1 MAYMIRPLRLFAGIA
16 GIVLSHGVVSGQDL
30 SFTNDGLSV
39 NAGSMG
45 TFTLDYPAFEGDHS
59 TSPKIVQKT
68 PAGNSAT
75 VTYDDG
81 VVLTAS
87 IGADKSV
94 HYSFAQLPAGATRVH
109 SAMLIGFSYQQGGK
123 WSMDGAAAQAFPVD
137 KPPKPHLFG
146 DHAKKFELTNYEGK
160 SLDITLPDYSWV
172 ELTDNREWNWSTYAL
187 SFHRELNGDDPQ
199 FTIQFASGSTGTGK
213 PVALIDA
220 FGQLKAGDWPGK
232 VKSEDELKADVSADE
247 TYYKSLTA
255 PTWDKFGGLPES
267 GTKLGLKATGF
278 FHVEKMGDKWAMVDP
293 DGNLFFHLGVC
304 ACNPGDDFT
313 LLAGRESTYES
324 IPPRDGA
331 FASAYLPSQG
341 KAVISFYLA
350 NLIRKYGK
358 PYALDELQE
367 RMIARLQKFGF
378 NSIGAFSEISQPVVH
393 AANYPHVSHLPLDPW
408 TAGLHDIPG
417 VRGTWDPY
425 DSGNAA
431 KMDAAFAKRL
441 LKGAN
446 DPLIIGYFVVNEPA
460 YEDVPKVVPG
470 LKGSQNPCKHALA
483 DMLRHKY
490 ATIGAFNSAWGV
502 QFASLDDLDDTP
514 LAVTTREASRDVQ
527 DFTGQFFDAYYK
539 LVSDTF
545 HKYDSHH
552 MLIGSRLQ
560 PGTINNEQLC
570 RICGKYLDV
579 MSFNYYTDAVDKDF
593 LKRIYEWTGRPM
605 MLSEFYWSSGKES
618 GLAGG
623 REVKTEQDRGLA
635 YRNYVEQSASL
646 GFVVGI
652 EWFTLIDQSATG
664 RWFEGVGGERA
675 NTGLFSVADRP
686 WKAALEEMKKTNDTI
701 YDVELG
707 KSAPYVFDN
716 LQFAPA
722 GNALKTA
729 NAPRATGPITLDGT
743 TANWP
748 GIPPEVVSGSHV
760 VTGADSGGV
769 EGTFKLCWDDKNL
782 YVLANIIDPTP
793 LHNSHQNVPADIWNG
808 DGIEL
813 FLGSENLDQG
823 GPLIFTDRHLCVGAG
838 AAGVSPFYD
847 SNSGVQYACA
857 TNLIP
862 GGDGKSYTLEVAIP
876 WTGLGVTPKP
886 GQELLFDLAIDDDTG
901 GRGRSRQITWN
912 GTDKNSTDRTHW
924 GRLKLAP

>member
-1 MAYMIRPLRLFAGIA
+1 MNRALRLFAGVA
-16 GIVLSHGVVSGQDL
+16 VMTLSHGVVVAQDL
-30 SFTNDGLSV
+30 SFTNDGLAI

-45 TFTLDYPAFEGDHS
+45 EFTLDYPAFESDHG
-59 TSPKIVQKT
+59 TPPKIVQKT
-68 PAGNSAT
+68 AAGSTAT
-75 VTYDDG
+75 VTYDG
-81 VVLTAS
+81 GAILTAS
-87 IGADKSV
+87 IGTDKSV
-94 HYSFAQLPAGATRVH
+94 HYAFTQLPAGAARVH
-109 SAMLIGFSYQQGGK
+109 SVMLIGFAYQQGGK
-123 WSMDGAAAQAFPVD
+123 WSMDGSTAVPFPID
-137 KPPKPHLFG
+137 KPTKPHLFG

-160 SLDITLPDYSWV
+160 SLDITFPDYSWV
-172 ELTDNREWNWSTYAL
+172 ELTDNREWNWPTYGL
-187 SFHRELNGDDPQ
+187 QYHRDLNPQDPQ
-199 FTIQFASGSTGTGK
+199 FTIQFAKGSAGNAADK
-213 PVALIDA
+213 PVALVDA
-220 FGQLKAGDWPGK
+220 FGQLKSADWPGK

-255 PTWDKFGGLPES
+255 PTRDKFGGLPDS
-267 GTKLGLKATGF
+267 GGKLGLHATGF
-278 FHVEKMGDKWAMVDP
+278 FHVETMGDKSAMVDP
-293 DGNLFFHLGVC
+293 DGNLDFQLGVC
-304 ACNPGDDFT
+304 CCNPGDDFT
-313 LLAGRESTYES
+313 TLTGRESAFEW
-324 IPPRDGA
+324 IPSQDGG
-331 FASAYLPSQG
+331 FASAYLPGQG
-341 KAVISFYLA
+341 KAVVSYYLA
-350 NLIRKYGK
+350 NIIRKYGK
-358 PYALDELQE
+358 PYTLDDLQQ
-367 RMIARLQKFGF
+367 RMIERLRKFGF
-378 NSIGAFSEISQPVVH
+378 NSIGAFSQLSDTVLH
-393 AANYPHVSHLPLDPW
+393 AESFPYVAGLPLDRW
-408 TAGLHDIPG
+408 TVGIQNIPG
-417 VRGTWDPY
+417 VNETWDPY
-425 DSGNAA
+425 DPANAA

-441 LKGAN
+441 PARAG
-446 DPLIIGYFVVNEPA
+446 DPLLIGYFVVNEPA

-483 DMLRHKY
+483 EMLRKKY
-490 ATIGAFNSAWGV
+490 ATIAAFNSAWGA
-502 QFASLDDLDDTP
+502 QLKSLDGLDDAP
-514 LAVTTREASRDVQ
+514 LAVTTREASQDVH
-527 DFTGQFFDAYYK
+527 DFTGQFFDTYFK

-593 LKRIYEWTGRPM
+593 LKRIHDWTGRPM
-605 MLSEFYWSSGKES
+605 LLSEFYWSAGKDS

-623 REVKTEQDRGLA
+623 REVKTQQDRGLA
-635 YRNYVEQSASL
+635 YRNYVGQSASL

-652 EWFTLIDQSATG
+652 EWFTLIDQAATG
-664 RWFEGVGGERA
+664 RWFQGMSGERA
-675 NTGLFSVADRP
+675 NSGLFSVADRP

-707 KSAPYVFDN
+707 KSAPYAFDDP
-716 LQFAPA
+716 QFAPA
-722 GNALKTA
+722 GNARKTA
-729 NAPRATGPITLDGT
+729 NAPRATGPIALDGT

-782 YVLANIIDPTP
+782 YVLASIVDPTP

-808 DGIEL
+808 DAIEL

-823 GPLIFTDRHLCVGAG
+823 GPLIFSDRHLCVGAG
-838 AAGVSPFYD
+838 AAGVAPFFD
-847 SNSGVQYACA
+847 SNVGAQYACA

-886 GQELLFDLAIDDDTG
+886 GEELLFDLAIDDDTG

-924 GRLKLAP
+924 GRIKLAP